1 MDVDLTACS
10 RWWTSW
16 LFGEFSSST
25 MQSTC
30 SELILTLDIGM
41 NQVCLVPGGQ
51 VRVQSLLSEEA
62 CACGTASGRLP

>member
-16 LFGEFSSST
+16 LPSEFSSST

-30 SELILTLDIGM
+30 PELILTLDIGVD
-41 NQVCLVPGGQ
+41 QVRLVPGGP
-51 VRVQSLLSEEA
+51 VRVQALLIEEA
-62 CACGTASGRLP
+62 CACRAASGRLP